1 MRNVKGQS
9 LIPFIESLID
19 IRSRE
24 KILELIIND
33 LKKDQGNNILSIFGI
48 GSYFDSNLPSDWIQN
63 DIDIIVI
70 VNSLNIIPKQDWT
83 EVRFEKRKI
92 EEIDVWIGFNTI
104 EGLQDKN
111 RFQIESFANYE
122 WSLID
127 LKSPKNSKLLYGK
140 NIRDQLPNIEEIE
153 FDYDDIL
160 IRSFYHLEKSLKE
173 TRDSR
178 DASKSFTE
186 FTKAVFKFGFYLCT
200 FLDNHYRLT
209 SITATGKKL
218 ENFIITKKI
227 ETNVLDFFMEAINFR
242 RKSQFGKDFKILR
255 TNFIIYITTLFIKGN
270 LHRKMSFEEL
280 KAFLGSKFNKFPLL
294 IDFLNNVR
302 KKYYQSKLKIY
313 EN

>member
-9 LIPFIESLID
+9 LIPFIESLRD
-19 IRSRE
+19 IISRE
-24 KILELIIND
+24 KILELIIKD
-33 LKKDQGNNILSIFGI
+33 LKKDQGNNLLSIYGI

-63 DIDIIVI
+63 DIDIIAI
-70 VNSLNIIPKQDWT
+70 VNSLNPIPKQDWT

-104 EGLQDKN
+104 EGLQEKN
-111 RFQIESFANYE
+111 RFQLESFANYE

-127 LKSPKNSKLLYGK
+127 LKFSKNSKLLYGK

-160 IRSFYHLEKSLKE
+160 IRSFYHLEKSLKK

-178 DASKSFTE
+178 DALKSFME
-186 FTKAVFKFGFYLCT
+186 FTKAVFKFGFYLCV

-209 SITATGKKL
+209 SITATAKKL
-218 ENFIITKKI
+218 ENFLIIEKIDKK
-227 ETNVLDFFMEAINFR
+227 VLDFFMEAINFR

-255 TNFIIYITTLFIKGN
+255 TNFIIYTSTLFIKGN

-280 KAFLGSKFNKFPLL
+280 KIFLVSRFNQFPLL
-294 IDFLNNVR
+294 INFLNKVK
-302 KKYYQSKLKIY
+302 KKYYQSKLKID